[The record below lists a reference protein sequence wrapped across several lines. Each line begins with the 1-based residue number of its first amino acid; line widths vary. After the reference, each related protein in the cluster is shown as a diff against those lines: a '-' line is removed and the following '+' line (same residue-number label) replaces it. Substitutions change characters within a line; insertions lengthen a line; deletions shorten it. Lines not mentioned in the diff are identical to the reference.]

1 VVEDA
6 APSGEGDRRMR
17 IAAVLGTRP
26 EVIKLAPVISELRRR
41 RDAECIVV
49 STGQHREM
57 LDQMLRVF
65 EIEPDV
71 DLDVM
76 RPQQRLSDLTAELM
90 RRLGDVLA
98 ELSPAWVVVQGD
110 TTSTMCGAL
119 AAFYENARV
128 AHVEAGLRSGDRFSP
143 FPEEVNRSVV
153 ARVADVHFCPT
164 GQSAENLMR
173 EGVPPEDV
181 FVTGNTVIDS
191 LLWAVDHAR
200 LIDPPVPRA
209 RPRRILVTLHRRESH
224 GDAMRNV
231 CRAVRWLARR
241 PDVEIVFPVH
251 RSPLVRDV
259 VHPELERLDG
269 VHLTEPL
276 DYLSLVHVLDSSDVV
291 LTDSGGLQEEAPAFG
306 KPVLVLRETTERPE
320 AIEAGVAR
328 LVGTDFAQIVDAVE
342 SLLDDPAAYRSMAH
356 RENPFGDGRAAE
368 RIVDRLVEEPGLIRA
383 A

>member
-1 VVEDA
+1 
-6 APSGEGDRRMR
+6 MR
-17 IAAVLGTRP
+17 VAVVLGTRP
-26 EVIKLAPVISELRRR
+26 EVIKLAPVISELRTH
-41 RDAECIVV
+41 DAECIVV

-57 LDQMLRVF
+57 LDQMLRIF
-65 EIEPDV
+65 EIKPDV

-90 RRLGDVLA
+90 RRLGAVLS
-98 ELSPAWVVVQGD
+98 ELSPTWVVVQGD

-119 AAFYENARV
+119 AAFYENVRV

-153 ARVADVHFCPT
+153 TRVADAHFCPT
-164 GQSAENLMR
+164 RQSAANLLR
-173 EGVPPEDV
+173 EGVPKEDV

-191 LLWAVDHAR
+191 LLWAVDRAR
-200 LIDPPVPRA
+200 LIDPPVPRT

-259 VHPELERLDG
+259 VHPELARLDG

-276 DYLSLVHVLDSSDVV
+276 DYLSLVHVLDSCDLV

-306 KPVLVLRETTERPE
+306 KPLLVLRETTERPE

-328 LVGTDFAQIVDAVE
+328 LVGTDFALIVDAVDA
-342 SLLDDPAAYRSMAH
+342 LLDDPAAYQGMAH

-368 RIVDRLVEEPGLIRA
+368 RIVSRLVDEHGLVRA